1 MQLIKIIVNILRKK
15 GTQTIRFV
23 LLCYGIRYINSM
35 ELFFRDQTLPKVSC
49 DIIILKVFIL

>member
-35 ELFFRDQTLPKVSC
+35 VLFCRDQTLP
-49 DIIILKVFIL
+49 

>member
-23 LLCYGIRYINSM
+23 LLCYDIRYINSM
-35 ELFFRDQTLPKVSC
+35 ELFFRDQTLP
-49 DIIILKVFIL
+49 